1 MHKNSVKIVKLNM
14 HVLQLIE
21 LINAPAV
28 RAAVESAVQVDTTL
42 LSADNFL
49 RDVRP
54 QYPIYIASGCSLS
67 ERD

>member
-54 QYPIYIASGCSLS
+54 
-67 ERD
+67 

>member
-1 MHKNSVKIVKLNM
+1 MHKNSVKLLNELM
-14 HVLQLIE
+14 HVLQLTE

-54 QYPIYIASGCSLS
+54 
-67 ERD
+67 